1 MQDDINS
8 CKNTIYAFGM
18 PRRILKQ
25 IPLIEKKANNQ
36 LFIPKHGNS
45 LPKINKHNIGNL
57 ESFTLQRSLILD
69 AIEGRKN
76 TIDFAGYIDG
86 KISRPD
92 YQKSDTFKE
101 GKILNET
108 KYNKYVMLYNRL
120 KKVGLDTLSFRPPIL
135 LRLNENHYA
144 RLDGIHRIG
153 FMIYLQFDI
162 CDFLVFDISDLK
174 GEVLSAELVR
184 DIYSQFDEKYDE
196 HVSSKKYH

>member
-1 MQDDINS
+1 MQDCINS
-8 CKNTIYAFGM
+8 CENTIYAFGM
-18 PRRILKQ
+18 QRRILKQ
-25 IPLIEKKANNQ
+25 IPIIEKKSNKK

-45 LPKINKHNIGNL
+45 LPKINKLKIGNL
-57 ESFTLQRSLILD
+57 VNLPLQRSLILD
-69 AIEGRKN
+69 AIENSKN

-92 YQKSDTFKE
+92 YQKSDTLKE
-101 GKILNET
+101 GKIINET

-144 RLDGIHRIG
+144 RLDGTHRIG

-162 CDFLVFDISDLK
+162 AEFLVFDISELK
-174 GEVLSAELVR
+174 GEVLSLELVR
-184 DIYSQFDEKYDE
+184 DIYSQFDGKYDE
-196 HVSSKKYH
+196 HVSSKK